1 MNLQGSYAQYTHIM
15 ASPPSFTKRM
25 RIATRG
31 IHDVSDH
38 LVNAKLGLGEKLVKK
53 SNC

>member
-1 MNLQGSYAQYTHIM
+1 M

-25 RIATRG
+25 RTATRG

-38 LVNAKLGLGEKLVKK
+38 LVNAKLGLGEEHIVKQFVK
-53 SNC
+53 IKKD